1 MVKNCIICKHPK
13 VMAINR
19 DMVINAQS
27 ARVVANKYG
36 LSYRTV
42 ARHRPHITDSLV
54 NAAHRREVNAADKLL
69 ADTEML
75 WQESQGL
82 LELSKNSVKT
92 QAITVDVGDERR
104 TEYREYKDL
113 SALVAALKVAH
124 ENRRLFGDAAG
135 VIGRPTAQT
144 SVVLHIA
151 VPGQV
156 QVTDT
161 APPAI
166 EATVVTKPDPDPED
180 K

>member
-1 MVKNCIICKHPK
+1 VTANLLT
-13 VMAINR
+13 
-19 DMVINAQS
+19 AQL
-27 ARVVANKYG
+27 RK
-36 LSYRTV
+36 
-42 ARHRPHITDSLV
+42 
-54 NAAHRREVNAADKLL
+54 EVGAADRLL

-75 WQESQGL
+75 WRESQEL
-82 LELSKNSVKT
+82 LSEAHNSVKT
-92 QAITVDVGDERR
+92 QAVTVNNGNKYR
-104 TEYREYKDL
+104 TEYREYKDI
-113 SALVAALKVAH
+113 AAVVAALKVAH

-151 VPGQV
+151 VPGQAQAV
-156 QVTDT
+156 DT